1 MFVANSYVLP
11 KRADRP
17 IREMYAFLS
26 NVFLL
31 GSSGRSKLITMRT
44 FRKYSPRATKFVL
57 INNLVSPLANF
68 PRASVRA
75 FMDILL

>member
-44 FRKYSPRATKFVL
+44 SGKYSPRANKFVP
-57 INNLVSPLANF
+57 INNLVSPRANF
-68 PRASVRA
+68 PIATVRS
-75 FMDILL
+75 FVDILL